1 MLKYCH
7 FDSNVAMTTM
17 KLNVEKGKKFA
28 YHILLIKFHVVI
40 TVVVF
45 WHWC

>member
-17 KLNVEKGKKFA
+17 KLNVEKGKNS
-28 YHILLIKFHVVI
+28 LIIF
-40 TVVVF
+40 
-45 WHWC
+45 C